1 MARHTVSALR
11 AIIADEL
18 AKGMIFEGQI
28 TSSQNHFVEGVCH
41 VNGEITVNPSVNVV
55 DTLIHELLHRR
66 FPSWSEVF
74 VRLETAR
81 VMRQMSDKDIALTY
95 SKYKRRAKRKTKPVR
110 LRHSDI

>member
-1 MARHTVSALR
+1 MARHTVAALKTL
-11 AIIADEL
+11 IADEL
-18 AKGMIFEGQI
+18 AKGLIYEGQI
-28 TSSQNHFVEGVCH
+28 IGSPDQFVEGVCH
-41 VNGEITVNPSVNVV
+41 VNGQITVNPSVNVV

-66 FPSWSEVF
+66 FPQWSEVF

-110 LRHSDI
+110 LRHS